1 MFKEL
6 KGLGVVVKQLSNELR
21 KVVSSMGHQG
31 LLFVTIHS
39 LFSSPLLSYPSFP
52 LLTVNA
58 FPVRSH
64 LSL

>member
-21 KVVSSMGHQG
+21 KVVSSMGPSGSTLCH
-31 LLFVTIHS
+31 HS
-39 LFSSPLLSYPSFP
+39 LSPLLSSQ
-52 LLTVNA
+52 LMHSQCVAT
-58 FPVRSH
+58 SH